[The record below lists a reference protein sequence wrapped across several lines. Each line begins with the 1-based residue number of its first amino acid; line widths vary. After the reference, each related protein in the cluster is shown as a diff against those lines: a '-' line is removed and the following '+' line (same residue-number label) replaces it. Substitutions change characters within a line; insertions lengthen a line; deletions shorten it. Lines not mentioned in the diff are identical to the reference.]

1 MKHFNHDIREPLLKP
16 FKIPSGMILI
26 QDSREQAPLFVDK
39 PKGLVIKVKALKFG
53 DYSLQGFED
62 RICFERKQMSDLYSY
77 VGKERDRTVKKLIQ
91 LRELDFA
98 ALIVEASYEDL
109 EIPYSYSSRITPE
122 MIRQFLVSVNIRY
135 GIHLF
140 CSRDRR
146 ALERYLLDRAIKY
159 YRVQREI

>member
-26 QDSREQAPLFVDK
+26 QDSREQMPLFVDK

-91 LRELDFA
+91 LKSLDFA
-98 ALIVEASYEDL
+98 ALIVESSYEDL

-122 MIRQFLVSVNIRY
+122 MIRQFLVSVQVRY
-135 GIHLF
+135 GLHVY

-146 ALERYLLDRAIKY
+146 MLERYLLDICIKY
-159 YRVQREI
+159 FRIQREV

>member
-91 LRELDFA
+91 LRELNFA
-98 ALIVEASYEDL
+98 ALIVESSYEDL

-122 MIRQFLVSVNIRY
+122 MIRQFLVSVNVRY
-135 GIHLF
+135 GIHTF
-140 CSRDRR
+140 CTRDRR
-146 ALERYLLDRAIKY
+146 QMERYLLDRSIKY
-159 YRVQREI
+159 FKIQREI